1 LILGTHTKHLFF
13 LAVLRRASKASR
25 VSLEMAWNLG
35 FFIGFYDKIVGRIE
49 EFKHR
54 LIAMHLNIGL

>member
-1 LILGTHTKHLFF
+1 
-13 LAVLRRASKASR
+13 
-25 VSLEMAWNLG
+25 MG